1 MIQQNPATTGTL
13 KGRNGIHYKTKA
25 FLHLKLLEMKPVL
38 FMFTGGAT
46 LCLEGIV
53 LYSQQL
59 LKYMKYM
66 L

>member
-1 MIQQNPATTGTL
+1 
-13 KGRNGIHYKTKA
+13 
-25 FLHLKLLEMKPVL
+25 
-38 FMFTGGAT
+38 MFTGGAT

-66 L
+66 LNMKTFFSIISTCRKEGGGPPC

>member
-1 MIQQNPATTGTL
+1 M
-13 KGRNGIHYKTKA
+13 
-25 FLHLKLLEMKPVL
+25 L